1 MADKKKVQK
10 IAGPMEGIEVKEGE
24 SATISQDGPLQSTPL
39 ENEGKNIDE
48 RMADLLADHKK
59 MGAR

>member
-1 MADKKKVQK
+1 MATKKQ
-10 IAGPMEGIEVKEGE
+10 EVEEPKQEPKKQP
-24 SATISQDGPLQSTPL
+24 AQDDAPA
-39 ENEGKNIDE
+39 GKNIDE